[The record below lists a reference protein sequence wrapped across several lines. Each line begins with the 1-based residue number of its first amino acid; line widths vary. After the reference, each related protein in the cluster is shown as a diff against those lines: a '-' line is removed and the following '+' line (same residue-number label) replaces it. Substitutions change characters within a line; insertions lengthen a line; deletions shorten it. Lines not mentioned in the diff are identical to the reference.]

1 MGIDLK
7 DIREQ
12 CDCFD
17 KDEGCDLDFDAECPY
32 ATQCKEDFDSSEP
45 TENDIEDDEE
55 DDD

>member
-1 MGIDLK
+1 VGIDLK